1 MAAFKENPVVEFIKN
16 NTTMVTTYSFYNPY
30 CGTRDTV
37 LLIEPA
43 SLKDLITVFEEG
55 GVDHNLWDG
64 FVTSDYGLFLV
75 REVDL
80 KEESFYTLHGYK
92 VVYPEVTIKMIE
104 DGFLPP
110 LTRYTT
116 QIFSATKESIDEA
129 IAKREKEKQKAAEAM
144 LRYNQAKAAFCEELC
159 SGNPL
164 AAELANEVWHFDHY
178 FSQTDCIQTYKAAKK
193 QKDELSKR
201 LTDMGFDAE
210 EIFSRF

>member
-1 MAAFKENPVVEFIKN
+1 MAFFKENPVVEFIKN
-16 NTTMVTTYSFYNPY
+16 NTTMVVSYSFYNPY
-30 CGTRDTV
+30 CGLHDTV

-43 SLKDLITVFEEG
+43 SLKDLITVFSDNG
-55 GVDHNLWDG
+55 ADHNVWNG

-80 KEESFYTLHGYK
+80 KEESFYTLRGYK
-92 VVYPEVTIKMIE
+92 VLYPEVSIKMIK

-129 IAKREKEKQKAAEAM
+129 IAKRENEKLKAAEAM
-144 LRYNQAKAAFCEELC
+144 VRYNQAKAAFCKEL
-159 SGNPL
+159 SDKNPL

-178 FSQTDCIQTYKAAKK
+178 FSQTDCIQTYKAASK

-201 LTDMGFDAE
+201 LTDLGFDAE